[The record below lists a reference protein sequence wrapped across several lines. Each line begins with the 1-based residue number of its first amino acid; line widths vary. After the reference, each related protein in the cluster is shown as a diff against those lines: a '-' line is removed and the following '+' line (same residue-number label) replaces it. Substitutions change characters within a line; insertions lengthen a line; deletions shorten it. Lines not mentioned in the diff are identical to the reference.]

1 MTKKERE
8 ERAAIRL
15 TTIKRLFA
23 RSLNRCAFP
32 GCSSMIVD
40 DESDTM
46 IGEMCHIEGIGKKAL
61 RHNKTLTREQRDAYD
76 NLILLCSN
84 HHAIIDHDDKTYTVE
99 VLRRMKAEHE
109 KTGRFDLQSKDERF
123 AKICIA
129 SMTIKKTMSTS
140 SRTYNAPHYESKG
153 QSRMNVFNTTIIN
166 QKHSAK
172 RQYPSDSIG
181 SDTNKANYI
190 SYLIEKYHKCKE
202 WEIGKENMEYS
213 IFPNRIKAHFKI
225 GRNRTFNHIPVFRFD
240 EVVTFITDNIRRTKL
255 FIVGGMGFKSY
266 NDWLREQMGA

>member
-32 GCSSMIVD
+32 GCNCMIVD

-46 IGEMCHIEGIGKKAL
+46 IGEMCHIEGVGKKAL

-109 KTGRFDLQSKDERF
+109 RIGRFDLQPKDDRN
-123 AKICIA
+123 AKICLAKIDA
-129 SMTIKKTMSTS
+129 RSSTT
-140 SRTYNAPHYESKG
+140 SRIYNNSNHYEAGVMNFYGKTPT
-153 QSRMNVFNTTIIN
+153 RMTAPPDAIQNDAKKRAYINRLRKIYIDADTYHKDKRVAGSIIN
-166 QKHSAK
+166 NAISK
-172 RQYPSDSIG
+172 RFGTTALLVSVDYFQDLCIFL
-181 SDTNKANYI
+181 K
-190 SYLIEKYHKCKE
+190 EKIDATIPGRKSLNE
-202 WEIGKENMEYS
+202 
-213 IFPNRIKAHFKI
+213 
-225 GRNRTFNHIPVFRFD
+225 RNRPLYEPFQ
-240 EVVTFITDNIRRTKL
+240 E
-255 FIVGGMGFKSY
+255 
-266 NDWLREQMGA
+266 